1 MKPWKTALAA
11 LVLLTIAGCRSDP
24 AVPILE
30 RELRRKEDEIYRLR
44 ATLDDMQ
51 DCSVSSSDR
60 AVNDSRPTSSEEPE
74 ARSRRS
80 SRSENIPGVP
90 PVDIDLGSPGSSTA
104 PKNFDPGEKSPSGG
118 SSNPLKENRNHP
130 VQDETTGPVL
140 ERETGGMSA
149 RPARARMASRS
160 ASAEP
165 FTPSGDSRQVA
176 SIVLDRILTGG
187 ISEESGSGDQGIL
200 VVVEPR
206 DRKGRTIDAPA
217 EMSVVVIDPAVEGDA
232 ARVARWDFTPAET
245 AALFRRTGSSQ
256 AIHLTTVWPADPPTH
271 NKLHLFVRYV
281 TADGRKLQAEK
292 PIEVALAGDK
302 TARWNPDQEPEDNA
316 EPRMAVRAEQTKP
329 RRPAWSPERP

>member
-11 LVLLTIAGCRSDP
+11 LALLAIAGCRNDP

-51 DCSVSSSDR
+51 DCSVSSDR

-130 VQDETTGPVL
+130 VQDETTGPGL
-140 ERETGGMSA
+140 ERDTGGMSA
-149 RPARARMASRS
+149 RPARTRMASRS

-245 AALFRRTGSSQ
+245 AAL
-256 AIHLTTVWPADPPTH
+256 TTVWPADPPAH

-281 TADGRKLQAEK
+281 TADGRKLQAER

-316 EPRMAVRAEQTKP
+316 QPRMAARAEQTKP